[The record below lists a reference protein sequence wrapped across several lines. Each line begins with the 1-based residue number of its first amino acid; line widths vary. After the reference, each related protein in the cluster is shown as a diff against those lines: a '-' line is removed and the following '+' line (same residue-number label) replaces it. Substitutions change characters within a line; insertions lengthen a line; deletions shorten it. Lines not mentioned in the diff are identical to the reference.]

1 MIIDLILNRK
11 DGQGYRPEKFYR
23 DVRNYGGIGNNI
35 LDAMDNGDEKDVK
48 IALCE
53 YVVKNGYNKNINYF
67 IINNDWLNTIDES
80 KADII
85 IRETHKKIH
94 AMNPTQLNKYKLGI

>member
-11 DGQGYRPEKFYR
+11 DGQGYNAGKFYR
-23 DVRNYGGIGNNI
+23 DVRNYGGIGNRI
-35 LDAMDNGDEKDVK
+35 IDAMDSGEEKDVK

-67 IINNDWLNTIDES
+67 IINNDW
-80 KADII
+80 II
-85 IRETHKKIH
+85 S
-94 AMNPTQLNKYKLGI
+94 